1 MILQSILDKY
11 SLGEITIAHCIA
23 SLTLLAIAI
32 RLDKSRHETLR
43 RLMGLVAAI
52 LLLSGLVLI
61 GLNLAR
67 A

>member
-23 SLTLLAIAI
+23 SLTLLAITI